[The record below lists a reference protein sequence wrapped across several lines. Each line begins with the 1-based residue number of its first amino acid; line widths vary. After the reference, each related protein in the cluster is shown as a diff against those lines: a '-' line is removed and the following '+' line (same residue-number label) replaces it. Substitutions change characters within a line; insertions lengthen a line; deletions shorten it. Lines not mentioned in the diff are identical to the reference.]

1 MGSRFSEKKLI
12 STVNS
17 ALSELKTIQCQIRKT
32 KDKYNR
38 YVATTCLNHE
48 KLFRCLAG
56 DVRYDTLS
64 DCLVGIEGIFSQ
76 LSQTLICNRIYNFM
90 EETGK
95 IWGEKDPYD
104 DKVKEDIDF
113 VAFFIVESLEELM
126 IKLQMS
132 GYEI

>member
-12 STVNS
+12 SAVNN
-17 ALSELKTIQCQIRKT
+17 ALSDLKTIQCQIRKT

-38 YVATTCLNHE
+38 YVATTCLY
-48 KLFRCLAG
+48 KVFSCLAG
-56 DVRYDTLS
+56 DVRHDTLFS
-64 DCLVGIEGIFSQ
+64 CLVGIEGIFNQ
-76 LSQTLICNRIYNFM
+76 LRQTLICNRIYNFM

-113 VAFFIVESLEELM
+113 VAFFIVDNLEELI